1 MPEQDTARPPRPTG
15 LIQTL
20 TIVTPLNTL
29 DFPAPANGPERLV
42 ALRDSG
48 LMTSV
53 PEHRFDRLTA
63 LAAEMFGAPI
73 ALISLL
79 DAHAQVSK
87 SAQGLDA
94 REVGRALSICDQVIR
109 AAAPLVV
116 EDARN
121 DARFHHHPLIASS
134 PHIRMYAGFP
144 VWGSGHRVIGT
155 LCVMDTRPRHLSES
169 QRQVLRLLAQIT
181 EDEIQRGKALHQAA
195 DRALALIYRDDAT
208 QLPNLTWLAKEADA
222 LPPCRGSR
230 ADLLI
235 RTALLSLNS
244 AIVSLDDENKTA
256 RAMRHCAEQMRSIL
270 PAKALIARGS
280 DDELVALIPNAP
292 EDRRLPALLGEI
304 HDAIEQAQLPGT
316 GGLQMIVRSGACAAE
331 PGGTPFRRL
340 MAQAGL
346 ALREVLRPDVHADY
360 AICNDAI
367 RQQLDRRADI
377 HRRLRNAIEN
387 GALDAH
393 AQPIIDVRSGALAGA
408 ELLCRWTDPELGPIS
423 PAEFVPLAEE
433 WGLALPLTQYMFSAL
448 FRLRASL
455 CDAGLQTCRLS
466 INVPGFLLREQALID
481 SVIAQLQA
489 GELDGSQIMLEIT
502 EHSFVAA
509 DQRLLSHIHR
519 LREQGIQCAVDDF
532 GTGYASFGQLKSM
545 PVDAV
550 KLDRVFVQRI
560 ADDPRD
566 AAIVS
571 GMQRMLGD
579 LGLTVIAEGVETP
592 AQLEM
597 LAAFGCPL
605 AQGWLFDRALPAET
619 FVEKARS
626 QLLWPGPP
634 TDLMNRCEGD
644 AG

>member
-1 MPEQDTARPPRPTG
+1 MIA
-15 LIQTL
+15 QTRG
-20 TIVTPLNTL
+20 TY
-29 DFPAPANGPERLV
+29 AAWQANERV
-42 ALRDSG
+42 IAATDSG
-48 LMTSV
+48 ASQTPETQALTLASRIFADVTGIDIGDADADKTFLELGFDSLLLTQATAKLKTAFKVNLRFRQLLENFTSL
-53 PEHRFDRLTA
+53 RA
-63 LAAEMFGAPI
+63 LAAHLAPNLPQ
-73 ALISLL
+73 AP
-79 DAHAQVSK
+79 
-87 SAQGLDA
+87 G
-94 REVGRALSICDQVIR
+94 
-109 AAAPLVV
+109 AAAVATVPPP
-116 EDARN
+116 D
-121 DARFHHHPLIASS
+121 
-134 PHIRMYAGFP
+134 G
-144 VWGSGHRVIGT
+144 
-155 LCVMDTRPRHLSES
+155 
-169 QRQVLRLLAQIT
+169 
-181 EDEIQRGKALHQAA
+181 ALMQTPAQAA
-195 DRALALIYRDDAT
+195 EG
-208 QLPNLTWLAKEADA
+208 K
-222 LPPCRGSR
+222 
-230 ADLLI
+230 
-235 RTALLSLNS
+235 
-244 AIVSLDDENKTA
+244 
-256 RAMRHCAEQMRSIL
+256 
-270 PAKALIARGS
+270 PAKAFGAGVRINKS
-280 DDELVALIPNAP
+280 KDDGLSVQQRKSLDALITRYVARTPKSRASTARHRAHLADPRTVSGFRPLWKEIVYPIVTTRSDGPYLWDVDGHRYIDVINGFGTTLFGHRP
-292 EDRRLPALLGEI
+292 EF
-304 HDAIEQAQLPGT
+304 
-316 GGLQMIVRSGACAAE
+316 V
-331 PGGTPFRRL
+331 
-340 MAQAGL
+340 
-346 ALREVLRPDVHADY
+346 
-360 AICNDAI
+360 NDAI

-387 GALDAH
+387 GVLDAH

-408 ELLCRWTDPELGPIS
+408 ELLCRWNDPELGPIS

-592 AQLEM
+592 EQLEM

-605 AQGWLFDRALPAET
+605 AQGWLFDRALPSET
-619 FVEKARS
+619 FVAKARS
-626 QLLWPGPP
+626 QRIWSGARPSP
-634 TDLMNRCEGD
+634 
-644 AG
+644 AAAH